1 VPTDPAELSYYAARS
16 LLSMFAALAL
26 SIVFTFVYAAPAARL
41 RRAEKVLLLLDI
53 LQSVPILGFLPDH
66 RAVLVARLCRRW
78 AGQSR
83 WRCAS
88 SDKDAGRISGCR

>member
-1 VPTDPAELSYYAARS
+1 
-16 LLSMFAALAL
+16 MFATLALA
-26 SIVFTFVYAAPAARL
+26 IVFTFVYAAAARL
-41 RRAEKVLLLLDI
+41 RRAEKVLLLLLDI

-66 RAVLVARLCRRW
+66 RAVLAARLCRRW